1 MHDEA
6 LRLRLL
12 DAAGTLLATEG
23 PDALSVRRLA
33 TEVGTSTTAVYSL
46 FGGKPGLVR
55 ALFVEAFRRFGAHLD
70 AVVPS
75 ADPLADVL
83 ALGRA
88 YRTSALDDPHLY
100 AVLFGSPV
108 PGFEPQPEDWERA
121 AATFT
126 PLLDAVRRGVEAGLL
141 RDEDPGLIATA
152 MWANVH
158 GLVSLELGSAIPPQA
173 GRPADVFESAIRAN
187 LVGWRRR

>member
-12 DAAGTLLATEG
+12 DAAGRLLAAEG

-33 TEVGTSTTAVYSL
+33 TEVRTSTTAVYSL

-75 ADPLADVL
+75 DDPLADVL
-83 ALGRA
+83 ALARA
-88 YRTSALDDPHLY
+88 YRASALDDPHLY

-108 PGFEPQPEDWERA
+108 PGFEPQPQDWECA

-126 PLLDAVRRGVEAGLL
+126 PLLDAVRRGVEVGLL

-152 MWANVH
+152 MWGCVH

-173 GRPADVFESAIRAN
+173 GLPADVFESAIRAN
-187 LVGWRRR
+187 LAGWRRR